1 MDYPYELD
9 GYRLDYC
16 PVEIEQTKKRS
27 VDTLIDLDVDIK
39 NLKIKLD
46 IISPKL
52 RVEKRNQTNTN
63 TNANTNTN
71 TNTNTNVVP
80 NSKKPKHNNFC
91 KRCRIHSFDKCECVV
106 QLFEDVY
113 ISGKRKKITH
123 I

>member
-52 RVEKRNQTNTN
+52 RVEKRNQS
-63 TNANTNTN
+63 NTNTN
-71 TNTNTNVVP
+71 TNTNIVP
-80 NSKKPKHNNFC
+80 NSKKPKYNNLC